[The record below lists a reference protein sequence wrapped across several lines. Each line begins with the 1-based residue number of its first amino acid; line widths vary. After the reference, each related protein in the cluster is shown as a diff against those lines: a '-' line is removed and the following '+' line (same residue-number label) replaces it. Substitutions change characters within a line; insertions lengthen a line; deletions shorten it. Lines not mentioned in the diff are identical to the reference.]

1 MGACGDH
8 GWSGDRMRHTIGEAQ
23 GLISHALLVE
33 EALGLAQ
40 IKAVEISTT
49 QSGQWDELVEDAIR
63 NQRCAAPRAFEQ
75 RLTIL
80 IKYLKSVSDDPAR
93 VLRDVETEGLAMLA
107 AAKIC
112 CEPTDRW
119 SERAKEAIRT
129 ADTSDRSAFEKKLIF
144 RLMYL
149 RDVRESAL
157 SNAYSPATTLST
169 DPRRKTTNACAI
181 TSPPCWETWVLNSR
195 HGSECDAGAS
205 PVRGRRPDVH

>member
-1 MGACGDH
+1 
-8 GWSGDRMRHTIGEAQ
+8 MRHTIAEAQ
-23 GLISHALLVE
+23 GLISHALSVE

-40 IKAVEISTT
+40 IKAVEISTA
-49 QSGQWDELVEDAIR
+49 QSGRWDELAEVAIR

-80 IKYLKSVSDDPAR
+80 IKYLKSVSDEPAR

-112 CEPTDRW
+112 CEPLDCW

-129 ADTSDRSAFEKKLIF
+129 ADTADRSAFEKKLIF

-157 SNAYSPATTLST
+157 SNAYVPATALSI
-169 DPRRKTTNACAI
+169 DPSSRTSEACVTTP
-181 TSPPCWETWVLNSR
+181 PPCWENWAR
-195 HGSECDAGAS
+195 QARGGSGYGTGAR
-205 PVRGRRPDVH
+205 PVRRPRPDIH

>member
-1 MGACGDH
+1 
-8 GWSGDRMRHTIGEAQ
+8 MRHTIGEAQ
-23 GLISHALLVE
+23 GLISHALSVE

-40 IKAVEISTT
+40 IKAVEISTV
-49 QSGQWDELVEDAIR
+49 QSGRWDELAEVAIR
-63 NQRCAAPRAFEQ
+63 NQRCAAPRAFQQ

-80 IKYLKSVSDDPAR
+80 IKYLKSISDEPAR

-112 CEPTDRW
+112 REPSDCW

-129 ADTSDRSAFEKKLIF
+129 ADTADRSAFEKKLIY

-157 SNAYSPATTLST
+157 SNADVPATALSI
-169 DPRRKTTNACAI
+169 DPSSRTTEACV
-181 TSPPCWETWVLNSR
+181 TTPPPCWESWTR
-195 HGSECDAGAS
+195 QARRGSGYVTGAR
-205 PVRGRRPDVH
+205 PVRRHRSDIH

>member
-1 MGACGDH
+1 
-8 GWSGDRMRHTIGEAQ
+8 MRHTIGEAQ
-23 GLISHALLVE
+23 RLVSHSLSVE

-40 IKAVEISTT
+40 IKAVEISTA
-49 QSGQWDELVEDAIR
+49 QSRRWDELAEDAIR
-63 NQRCAAPRAFEQ
+63 SQRCAAPRAFEQ

-112 CEPTDRW
+112 CEPPDCW
-119 SERAKEAIRT
+119 SDRAKEAVVT

-149 RDVRESAL
+149 RDLREAAL
-157 SNAYSPATTLST
+157 AHAYFPPAKSSI
-169 DPRRKTTNACAI
+169 DQ
-181 TSPPCWETWVLNSR
+181 
-195 HGSECDAGAS
+195 AS
-205 PVRGRRPDVH
+205 QRA